1 MRPYPGELAEQERVF
16 NYCFSRAKRVIENC
30 IGILAER
37 WRVFST
43 PIEAPE
49 RYTLACIALHNYLRQ
64 TNNQFYCPN
73 SFADS
78 EDSTGYIKEGDWR
91 KIFTERNGALANLP
105 NVHGSRYKDDA
116 ANMCCC
122 LMRYLNREERV
133 DWWLNLVRQT

>member
-1 MRPYPGELAEQERVF
+1 MRPYPGELAEQE
-16 NYCFSRAKRVIENC
+16 
-30 IGILAER
+30 
-37 WRVFST
+37 RVFST

-49 RYTLACIALHNYLRQ
+49 RYTLACIALRNYLRQ

-133 DWWLNLVRQT
+133 DW